1 MSNDTSSDIYES
13 LDLFQIGAVVWNHKW
28 TVIVVT
34 AIFVA
39 LASAY
44 AFTAK
49 QRFRAEVLL
58 RPADTKS
65 TPGVSSA
72 LGGLGGLASLAG
84 INIGIGNTAEPI
96 AVLSSR
102 EFTAAFLED
111 QNLLPVLFPSRWD
124 STNKQWKPSRFSAL
138 PDVRDG
144 VRYFDKTIRTVR
156 EDKKTGF
163 VTMSIEWTDPNIA
176 ASWANLLVDRVNER
190 MRNRALAES
199 ELNVAYLKQE
209 LASSNIVS
217 LQQSIGHVLE
227 TELQKLMLAKA
238 TKEYSFKIIDHA
250 EPPKWRSSPR
260 RGLIVGAAFLLGFG
274 SSAFFIVARYAKRQ
288 SGKMSGT
295 GHSGSVT

>member
-1 MSNDTSSDIYES
+1 MNSDTSSDLDES
-13 LDLFQIGAVVWNHKW
+13 LDLFQVAALVWNHKCA
-28 TVIVVT
+28 VFLVT
-34 AIFVA
+34 TACIA

-44 AFTAK
+44 VFTAK
-49 QRFRAEVLL
+49 ERFRAEVLL

-65 TPGVSSA
+65 APGISGA

-84 INIGIGNTAEPI
+84 INIGVGNTAEPI

-124 STNKQWKPSRFSAL
+124 SANKHWKPSWLSGL

-144 VRYFDKTIRTVR
+144 VRYFDKNIRTVR

-163 VTMSIEWTDPNIA
+163 VTLSIEWTDPNVA
-176 ASWANLLVDRVNER
+176 ANWANMLVERVNER

-238 TKEYSFKIIDHA
+238 TKEYSFKVIDHA
-250 EPPKWRSSPR
+250 EPSKWRSSPR
-260 RGLIVGAAFLLGFG
+260 RFLVIGASFILGLA
-274 SSAFFIVARYAKRQ
+274 SSVFYIVARHGKRR
-288 SGKMSGT
+288 STKKWDVEKSGT
-295 GHSGSVT
+295 A

>member
-1 MSNDTSSDIYES
+1 
-13 LDLFQIGAVVWNHKW
+13 LVWNHKW
-28 TVIVVT
+28 AVCLVT
-34 AIFVA
+34 AAFIA

-44 AFTAK
+44 IFTAK
-49 QRFRAEVLL
+49 ERFRAEVLL

-65 TPGVSSA
+65 APGISGA

-84 INIGIGNTAEPI
+84 INIGVGNTAEPI

-124 STNKQWKPSRFSAL
+124 SANKHWKPSRFSGL

-144 VRYFDKTIRTVR
+144 VRYFDKSIRTVR

-163 VTMSIEWTDPNIA
+163 VTLSIEWTDPNVA
-176 ASWANLLVDRVNER
+176 ANWANMLVERVNER

-260 RGLIVGAAFLLGFG
+260 RLLVIGASFIFGLG
-274 SSAFFIVARYAKRQ
+274 SSVFYIVAKYSKRR
-288 SGKMSGT
+288 STKKWAVEKSGT
-295 GHSGSVT
+295 A

>member
-1 MSNDTSSDIYES
+1 VNSGAAPDLDES
-13 LDLFQIGAVVWNHKW
+13 LDLFQIGALVWNHKW
-28 TVIVVT
+28 LVFFVT

-49 QRFRAEVLL
+49 ERFRAEVLL
-58 RPADTKS
+58 KPADTKS
-65 TPGVSSA
+65 P
-72 LGGLGGLASLAG
+72 LGMSGSLSGLGGLASLAG
-84 INIGIGNTAEPI
+84 INIGVGNSAEPI

-102 EFTAAFLED
+102 EFAAAFLED

-124 STNKQWKPSRFSAL
+124 SVNKRWKPSWLSSEV
-138 PDVRDG
+138 PDIRDG
-144 VRYFDKTIRTVR
+144 VRYFDKNIRTVR

-163 VTMSIEWTDPNIA
+163 VTMSIEWTDPKVA
-176 ASWANLLVDRVNER
+176 ANWANLLVERVNER

-227 TELQKLMLAKA
+227 NELQKLMLAKA

-260 RGLIVGAAFLLGFG
+260 RVLVIGASFMIGLATSIFY
-274 SSAFFIVARYAKRQ
+274 IVARYANRRSIKKHVANLR
-288 SGKMSGT
+288 T
-295 GHSGSVT
+295 A

>member
-1 MSNDTSSDIYES
+1 MTNGLLSDLSEP
-13 LDLFQIGAVVWNHKW
+13 LDLFQLGAVVWSHKW

-39 LASAY
+39 MGSAY

-49 QRFRAEVLL
+49 EIFRAEVLL
-58 RPADTKS
+58 KPVDAKS
-65 TPGVSSA
+65 AQGMSSA

-84 INIGIGNTAEPI
+84 INIGLGNTAEPI

-111 QNLLPVLFPSRWD
+111 QNLLPVLFPDKWD
-124 STNKQWKPSRFSAL
+124 SANRRWKPSSFSRV

-144 VRYFDKTIRTVR
+144 FRYFDKNIRTVR

-163 VTMSIEWTDPNIA
+163 VTLSIAWTDPNVA
-176 ASWANLLVDRVNER
+176 ATWANLLVERVNER

-199 ELNVAYLKQE
+199 EINVAYLKQE

-227 TELQKLMLAKA
+227 SELQKLMLAKA

-250 EPPKWRSSPR
+250 EPPKWRSSPYR
-260 RGLIVGAAFLLGFG
+260 AVIIGASFILGIG
-274 SSAFFIVARYAKRQ
+274 SSIFFIVARHAKRR
-288 SGKMSGT
+288 SEKIRNSEDL
-295 GHSGSVT
+295 GSVT

>member
-1 MSNDTSSDIYES
+1 MNRDMSSDLGES
-13 LDLFQIGAVVWNHKW
+13 LDLFQVVALVWNHKW
-28 TVIVVT
+28 TVFFVT
-34 AIFVA
+34 AIFVG
-39 LASAY
+39 LAAAY

-49 QRFRAEVLL
+49 EQFRAEVLL
-58 RPADTKS
+58 KPADTKS
-65 TPGVSSA
+65 QLGMSGA

-84 INIGIGNTAEPI
+84 INVGLGNAAEPI

-111 QNLLPVLFPSRWD
+111 QNLLPVLFSGRWD
-124 STNKQWKPSRFSAL
+124 SANKRWKPSWLSGS
-138 PDVRDG
+138 PDIRDG
-144 VRYFDKTIRTVR
+144 VRYFDRSVRTVR

-163 VTMSIEWTDPNIA
+163 VTMSIEWTDANVA
-176 ASWANLLVDRVNER
+176 ANWANLLVERVNER

-209 LASSNIVS
+209 LASSNVVS

-250 EPPKWRSSPR
+250 EATKWRSSPR
-260 RGLIVGAAFLLGFG
+260 RVLVIAAAFILGLAC
-274 SSAFFIVARYAKRQ
+274 SAFYIVARYAGRRA
-288 SGKMSGT
+288 GKKWDVEKMGT
-295 GHSGSVT
+295 A

>member
-1 MSNDTSSDIYES
+1 MNGNTSSDVDES
-13 LDLFQIGAVVWNHKW
+13 LDIFQICALVWSHKW
-28 TVIVVT
+28 TVFVVT
-34 AIFVA
+34 AVFVA
-39 LASAY
+39 LASVY
-44 AFTAK
+44 VFVAK
-49 QRFRAEVLL
+49 DRFRAEVLL

-65 TPGVSSA
+65 TPGISGA

-84 INIGIGNTAEPI
+84 INIGVGNTAEPI

-111 QNLLPVLFPSRWD
+111 QNLLPVLFPGRWD
-124 STNKQWKPSRFSAL
+124 SVNKRWKPSWLSSEV
-138 PDVRDG
+138 PDIRDG
-144 VRYFDKTIRTVR
+144 VRYFDKNIRTVR

-163 VTMSIEWTDPNIA
+163 VTMSIEWTDPNVA
-176 ASWANLLVDRVNER
+176 ANWANLLVERVNER

-227 TELQKLMLAKA
+227 NELQKLMLAKA

-260 RGLIVGAAFLLGFG
+260 RVLVIGASFMIGLATSVFY
-274 SSAFFIVARYAKRQ
+274 IVARYANKRYI
-288 SGKMSGT
+288 KKHVANLGT
-295 GHSGSVT
+295 A

>member
-1 MSNDTSSDIYES
+1 MNRDTPSAMDES
-13 LDLFQIGAVVWNHKW
+13 LDFFQIGALVWSRKW
-28 TVIVVT
+28 TVLVVT
-34 AIFVA
+34 GVFVV
-39 LASAY
+39 LGSVY
-44 AFTAK
+44 AFAAK
-49 QRFRAEVLL
+49 ERFRAEVLL

-65 TPGVSSA
+65 APGISGA

-84 INIGIGNTAEPI
+84 INIGVGNTAEPI

-124 STNKQWKPSRFSAL
+124 SANKTWKPSRFSGL
-138 PDVRDG
+138 PDIRDG
-144 VRYFDKTIRTVR
+144 VRYFDKNIRTVR

-163 VTMSIEWTDPNIA
+163 VTMSIEWTDPNVA
-176 ASWANLLVDRVNER
+176 ANWANLLVDRVNER

-199 ELNVAYLKQE
+199 ELNVTYLKQE

-260 RGLIVGAAFLLGFG
+260 RVLMIGASFIFGLG
-274 SSAFFIVARYAKRQ
+274 SSVFYIVAKYAKGR
-288 SGKMSGT
+288 STKKWNVEKLGT
-295 GHSGSVT
+295 P

>member
-1 MSNDTSSDIYES
+1 MSNGLVSDLDES
-13 LDLFQIGAVVWNHKW
+13 LDLFQIGALVWSHKW
-28 TVIVVT
+28 TVMVVT
-34 AIFVA
+34 TVFVA
-39 LASAY
+39 MGLAY

-49 QRFRAEVLL
+49 EIFRAEVLL
-58 RPADTKS
+58 KPVDTKS
-65 TPGVSSA
+65 APGMLGA

-84 INIGIGNTAEPI
+84 INIGTGNTAEPI

-111 QNLLPVLFPSRWD
+111 QNLLPVLFPSKWD
-124 STNKQWKPSRFSAL
+124 SANRRWKAATFSRSV

-144 VRYFDKTIRTVR
+144 VRYFDKNVRTVR

-163 VTMSIEWTDPNIA
+163 VTMSIEWTDPNVA
-176 ASWANLLVDRVNER
+176 ATWANLLVERVNER

-227 TELQKLMLAKA
+227 SELQKLMLAKA

-250 EPPKWRSSPR
+250 VAPKWRSSPYR
-260 RGLIVGAAFLLGFG
+260 ALIVGASFILGIA
-274 SSAFFIVARYAKRQ
+274 SSIFFIVARHAKRR
-288 SGKMSGT
+288 SDKKWHSAKLET
-295 GHSGSVT
+295 G

>member
-1 MSNDTSSDIYES
+1 MSDGLVSDLNEP
-13 LDLFQIGAVVWNHKW
+13 LDLFQIGAVVWSHKW

-34 AIFVA
+34 AVFVA
-39 LASAY
+39 IGLTY

-49 QRFRAEVLL
+49 EIFRAEVLL
-58 RPADTKS
+58 KPVDTKS
-65 TPGVSSA
+65 AQGMSSA

-84 INIGIGNTAEPI
+84 INIGVGNTAEPI

-111 QNLLPVLFPSRWD
+111 QNLLPVLFPDKWD
-124 STNKQWKPSRFSAL
+124 SANRRWKLSSFSRV

-144 VRYFDKTIRTVR
+144 VRYFDKNIRTVR

-163 VTMSIEWTDPNIA
+163 VTMSIEWTDPNVA
-176 ASWANLLVDRVNER
+176 ATWANLLVERVNER

-199 ELNVAYLKQE
+199 EINVSYLKQE

-227 TELQKLMLAKA
+227 SELQKLMLAKA

-250 EPPKWRSSPR
+250 EPPKWRSSPYR
-260 RGLIVGAAFLLGFG
+260 ALIVGASFILGIG
-274 SSAFFIVARYAKRQ
+274 SSIFFIVARHAKRR
-288 SGKMSGT
+288 SDKKW
-295 GHSGSVT
+295 HSTKFEPR